1 MTLLAYD
8 VEVFSHNSMVVFKD
22 MEGKTV
28 QVFSSS
34 LDGLGEYLDQGL
46 ITDAGYGD
54 LEDFIRGKTLVGY
67 NNYGYDD
74 YILYA
79 MSKKLPQS
87 VIKAWNDSIIGKGSL
102 VNMKKIEV
110 CQTLDCFQQINVMK
124 PGLKKVEGNMGVSIV
139 ESTIDFT
146 IDRPLT
152 PQENLEVLKYCE
164 YDVLQTVEIYK
175 MRKQYWQTK
184 ADVVDMMEEDHLKD
198 RAMKWNTTSI
208 VAQILRPKRR
218 APARRLVPDDL
229 LEMVPTEV
237 AEMWREL
244 DTTID
249 FKFKKRKVVV
259 EEFGNIIEFGW
270 GGLHG
275 APKGIVRRENVRL
288 ADVQS
293 MYPNILIN
301 FGGLGE
307 KTDHYKRILARRLE
321 LKKQGRKKEQE
332 PLKLILNSTYGLLNN
347 QYSQLN
353 NPHLAFSICIYGQIS
368 LYVLSQRLAAI
379 GAEII
384 NINTDGVAYRYSGD
398 EDQQVFAE
406 WEKEFGMTL
415 ETEQFTT
422 WIQANVNN
430 YLAVTES
437 GYVVTKGGDVSKY
450 HDHNYFANNDIR
462 IVQMALVD
470 YLIKGIPIQETLM
483 NYLDEPILYQ
493 YVLQAGHTF
502 QGVVTSDEPDVLL
515 PTKVNR
521 VFATKR
527 DGVEI
532 LKKRQDGGLVK
543 FADAPLKMKVWNGD
557 VKDLEDFR
565 DWADLQWYYDLTRK
579 ALERWE

>member
-34 LDGLGEYLDQGL
+34 LDGLGECLDQGL
-46 ITDAGYGD
+46 IAGAGYGD

-79 MSKKLPQS
+79 MSKELPQS
-87 VIKAWNDSIIGKGSL
+87 VIKAWNDSIIGRGSL
-102 VNMKKIEV
+102 VNMKKVEV
-110 CQTLDCFQQINVMK
+110 CQTLDCFQQISVMK

-139 ESTIDFT
+139 ESSVDFT

-152 PQENLEVLKYCE
+152 PQENLEVLRYCE

-184 ADVVDMMEEDHLKD
+184 ADIVTMMEEDHLKD

-218 APARRLVPDDL
+218 APARRLVPDEM

-275 APKGIVRRENVRL
+275 APKGIVRREDVSL
-288 ADVQS
+288 ADV
-293 MYPNILIN
+293 
-301 FGGLGE
+301 
-307 KTDHYKRILARRLE
+307 
-321 LKKQGRKKEQE
+321 
-332 PLKLILNSTYGLLNN
+332 
-347 QYSQLN
+347 
-353 NPHLAFSICIYGQIS
+353 
-368 LYVLSQRLAAI
+368 
-379 GAEII
+379 
-384 NINTDGVAYRYSGD
+384 
-398 EDQQVFAE
+398 
-406 WEKEFGMTL
+406 
-415 ETEQFTT
+415 
-422 WIQANVNN
+422 
-430 YLAVTES
+430 
-437 GYVVTKGGDVSKY
+437 
-450 HDHNYFANNDIR
+450 
-462 IVQMALVD
+462 ALT
-470 YLIKGIPIQETLM
+470 PWR
-483 NYLDEPILYQ
+483 N
-493 YVLQAGHTF
+493 
-502 QGVVTSDEPDVLL
+502 
-515 PTKVNR
+515 
-521 VFATKR
+521 
-527 DGVEI
+527 
-532 LKKRQDGGLVK
+532 
-543 FADAPLKMKVWNGD
+543 
-557 VKDLEDFR
+557 
-565 DWADLQWYYDLTRK
+565 
-579 ALERWE
+579 